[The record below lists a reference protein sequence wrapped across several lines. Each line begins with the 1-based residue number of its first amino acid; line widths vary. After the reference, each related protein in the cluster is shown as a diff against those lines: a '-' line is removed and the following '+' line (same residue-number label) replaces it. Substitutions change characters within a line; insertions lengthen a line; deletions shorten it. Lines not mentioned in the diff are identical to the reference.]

1 MTTTTLRTAT
11 AAILLAMGML
21 HTTSAPARAAS
32 ASEISESA
40 RNALDALYAKQPA
53 ARVLGEKARG
63 VLVFPSIVKG
73 GFIFGAEYGD
83 GALFKYGRVSAYYNT
98 TGVSY
103 GFQAGLQKYGYALFF
118 MTDSALR
125 YLNKSDG
132 FELGAGPS
140 LTVVDE
146 GFAKKMTTTTLRSDV
161 YAFVFSQKGLM
172 GGIGLQGTKITR
184 IHPK

>member
-1 MTTTTLRTAT
+1 MTTTLRTVT
-11 AAILLAMGML
+11 TILL
-21 HTTSAPARAAS
+21 SAGVLYASSTPASAAS
-32 ASEISESA
+32 AAQIGESA
-40 RNALDALYAKQPA
+40 RSALDALYAKQPA
-53 ARVLGEKARG
+53 ARAIGEKARG

-83 GALFKYGRVSAYYNT
+83 GALFKSGRVTGYYNT

-118 MTDSALR
+118 MTDGALR
-125 YLNKSDG
+125 YLDQSKG

-140 LTVVDE
+140 LTLVDE
-146 GFAKKMTTTTLRSDV
+146 GFAKKMSTSTLRSDI

>member
-1 MTTTTLRTAT
+1 MTTTLRTAT
-11 AAILLAMGML
+11 AILLAAGAL
-21 HTTSAPARAAS
+21 HTSSMPARAAS
-32 ASEISESA
+32 AAEIRESA
-40 RNALDALYAKQPA
+40 RSALDTLYARQPA
-53 ARVLGEKARG
+53 ARTLGEKASG

-83 GALFKYGRVSAYYNT
+83 GALFKYGRATAYYNT
-98 TGVSY
+98 TGISY

-118 MTDSALR
+118 MDPSALR
-125 YLNKSDG
+125 YLDQSKG

-146 GFAKKMTTTTLRSDV
+146 GFAKKMSTSTLRSDI

-184 IHPK
+184 IHPR